1 MDTQNTSR
9 QLRYLEEVRIPL
21 HRAGFETLPLEGA
34 QLPVLWNGA
43 PLCRISGRGSVFYR
57 REDADTPQ
65 AEDALYRVEDI
76 AAKTLEYMTAMEAA
90 PQLKA
95 SGLDGDHRI
104 LADSGGTVL
113 AGSPSKYGV
122 QFVTWDWDYDCTGV
136 SHGHYFMENYDAAK
150 RDFATRSGLI
160 QKEQLFSPEQ
170 MAEIY
175 RCCADSVDGDFF
187 ELTGEQEKMIRSVQQ
202 QIEECVPDLDERV
215 RQQENAQERASQE
228 QTM

>member
-1 MDTQNTSR
+1 MLTATGYR
-9 QLRYLEEVRIPL
+9 
-21 HRAGFETLPLEGA
+21 
-34 QLPVLWNGA
+34 
-43 PLCRISGRGSVFYR
+43 LCVC
-57 REDADTPQ
+57 
-65 AEDALYRVEDI
+65 
-76 AAKTLEYMTAMEAA
+76 
-90 PQLKA
+90 A
-95 SGLDGDHRI
+95 SGSLITVVLSCLI

-113 AGSPSKYGV
+113 AGTPSKHGA

-215 RQQENAQERASQE
+215 RQQEEALERASQE